1 MRQKL
6 NRHKIREKALQAL
19 FLLNFNA
26 DLTKEDAMQNA
37 LNFEYKDTFIDEKSK
52 NFIPIYLDMLVT
64 GVTAKTREIDQFIN
78 EHLAAKWKLP
88 RIAKIDLI
96 ILRIAIFEMHYVDEK
111 EVPAIAAINEAIE
124 LTKTFS
130 EEKSS
135 KFINGILSSILKEV
149 VVKN

>member
-19 FLLNFNA
+19 FPLNFNP
-26 DLTKEDAMQNA
+26 DLTKEDAIKNA
-37 LNFEYKDTFIDEKSK
+37 LAFEHPDEFIDEKAE
-52 NFIPIYLDMLVT
+52 NFIPYLDILVT
-64 GVTAKTREIDQFIN
+64 GVIAKKEEIDQLISK
-78 EHLAAKWKLP
+78 HLAAKWKLQ

-96 ILRIAIFEMHYVDEK
+96 ILRIAIFEIHYMEEK
-111 EVPAIAAINEAIE
+111 EIPDIVAINEAIE

-135 KFINGILSSILKEV
+135 KFINGVLSSVLKEYQHV
-149 VVKN
+149 